1 MIDHIN
7 EQIFVI
13 RGVKTIEINKRMTA
27 QNGNNG
33 KLSNVWVTR
42 WTAHDV

>member
-1 MIDHIN
+1 MIDYVN
-7 EQIFVI
+7 EQICVT

-33 KLSNVWVTR
+33 ALSNVWVTR
-42 WTAHDV
+42 WTPHDV